1 MRKTRQKAVW
11 DPQLVLWEVP
21 DAAWARIE
29 PVLEERCP
37 PAPTGRPRTVDFRV
51 VLNAVI
57 FRLRSGCQ
65 WNQLPEKFGDDS
77 RVHHWFQQWA
87 KQGVFQRIWAVLLAE
102 CEELGAVNWTWQSA
116 DGCMNKARFGGEKN
130 RAQSDRS
137 GQAGHQEKPP
147 GRSGRRA
154 AGGRPRRRERP

>member
-1 MRKTRQKAVW
+1 MKKKLPKPVW
-11 DPQLVLWEVP
+11 DPKLTIWEVP

-29 PVLEERCP
+29 PVLEELCP
-37 PAPTGRPRTVDFRV
+37 PAPTGRPRTVDFRM

-77 RVHHWFQQWA
+77 RVHHWFQTWA
-87 KQGVFQRIWAVLLAE
+87 KQGVFRRIWAVLLEE
-102 CEELGAVNWTWQSA
+102 CDELGAVNWTWQSA

-130 RAQSDRS
+130 RAESDGS
-137 GQAGHQEKPP
+137 GQRRDQEKS
-147 GRSGRRA
+147 SGRR
-154 AGGRPRRRERP
+154 RRRSLVDDHRRRERS

>member
-1 MRKTRQKAVW
+1 MRKAKPKPVW
-11 DPQLVLWEVP
+11 DPKIVLWEVP

-29 PVLEERCP
+29 PVLAEGCP
-37 PAPTGRPRTVDFRV
+37 PARRGRPRTVDFRV

-77 RVHHWFQQWA
+77 RVHFWFQTWA
-87 KQGVFQRIWAVLLAE
+87 KKGLFRRLWAALLEE
-102 CEELGAVNWTWQSA
+102 CEELGDVNWAWQSA

-130 RAQSDRS
+130 RAEPHRP
-137 GQAGHQEKPP
+137 GQAGHQEKRAR
-147 GRSGRRA
+147 RS
-154 AGGRPRRRERP
+154 RRRTVGGGHRRRQRP